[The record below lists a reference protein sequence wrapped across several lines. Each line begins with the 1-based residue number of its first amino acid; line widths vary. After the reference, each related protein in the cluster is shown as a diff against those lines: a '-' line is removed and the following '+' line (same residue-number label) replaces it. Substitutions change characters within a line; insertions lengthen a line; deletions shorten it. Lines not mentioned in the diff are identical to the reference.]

1 MKSTAYIVS
10 VSYTHLDVYK
20 RQESADV
27 YVVNTCTVT
36 STGDKKSRQMLRRA
50 VSSNPTA
57 IVVATGCYAQGNSD
71 DVRNIDGVDIV
82 TGTKERKDVVRLVEE
97 AVKRCV

>member
-1 MKSTAYIVS
+1 M
-10 VSYTHLDVYK
+10 
-20 RQESADV
+20 
-27 YVVNTCTVT
+27 VNTCTVT

-50 VSSNPTA
+50 VSSNPNA

-82 TGTKERKDVVRLVEE
+82 TGTKDRKDVVRLVEE
-97 AVKRCV
+97 AVKARENVRGNEAVHKTYDAVSKRCV